1 MIDRQTVFEIHCLQ
15 RRGLSIR
22 QLSRQPGINRQTVQK
37 YLVLFFKNLNMPQK
51 APAEALKAVGDGIGK
66 PMS

>member
-1 MIDRQTVFEIHCLQ
+1 MIDRQTAFEIHCRQ

-37 YLVLFFKNLNMPQK
+37 YLVLFSKNLSMPQK
-51 APAEALKAVGDGIGK
+51 APAEVPKAAVTGIGR